1 MPSNAN
7 VHTLPI
13 LMRRVVVIST
23 LIALA
28 AFIAI
33 QTDTAAQSSQV
44 VFQIAQDSDV
54 TIAGETGDRFGS
66 SVSVGDIN
74 GDGRADILVG
84 APESDLDSSVRSGA
98 AFGFFGPIDA
108 SVTDSSQADV
118 KFKGFDFRAGIGSA
132 VMLRDIDEDGAA
144 DIVVSSEKMEVDAN
158 RQGSGL
164 IFVTLGPVEATG
176 PSAIDI
182 TEREDFRILGAGR
195 NFSSGKGMAA
205 GDLNND
211 GFIDIAIGSPTGH
224 ELQRGGVEIL
234 YGPFD
239 GSEIDLRD
247 EADKILV
254 GSVAPTG
261 TRRGDG
267 AGASVAVGDLNGDG
281 IDDLVANARGADV
294 GDIENAGETY
304 VVFGPVEDLEGE
316 LKSLADITLRGD
328 TFKDEASES
337 SLAVGDL
344 DGDGLNELVVGSMSS
359 DASGD
364 RGAGK
369 VFILKGPLQPGIF
382 TLQSAADIV
391 IEGENII
398 DTFGSG
404 VGIGDLNGDGVQD
417 LALGASFWDP
427 DGTSRDD
434 NSGAVYV
441 MYGNIFDRE
450 PTPPGPNLLLIA
462 IVAAAAIAVGA
473 VVAFIVVFIL
483 RRRQMRQV
491 PTRL

>member
-7 VHTLPI
+7 VHRLPI

-23 LIALA
+23 LTALA
-28 AFIAI
+28 AFIAA

-54 TIAGETGDRFGS
+54 TIAGERGDKFGS
-66 SVSVGDIN
+66 SVSVADID
-74 GDGRADILVG
+74 GDGQADILVG
-84 APESDLDSSVRSGA
+84 APESDLDSNVRSGA
-98 AFGFFGPIDA
+98 AFGFFGPIGA

-132 VMLRDIDEDGAA
+132 VLLRDIDEDGAA
-144 DIVVSSEKMEVDAN
+144 DVVVSSEKMEVDQN

-164 IFVTLGPVEATG
+164 IFVALGPVAATG
-176 PSAIDI
+176 PSAVDI
-182 TEREDFRILGAGR
+182 ADRADFRILGSGR

-205 GDLNND
+205 GDLNDD
-211 GFIDIAIGSPTGH
+211 GSIDIAIGSPTGH

-254 GSVAPTG
+254 GSVASTG

-281 IDDLVANARGADV
+281 IDDLVANARSADV
-294 GDIENAGETY
+294 GNIENAGETY

-316 LKSLADITLRGD
+316 LKSLADITLQGD

-344 DGDGLNELVVGSMSS
+344 DGDGLNELIVGSMSS
-359 DASGD
+359 DASGN

-369 VFILKGPLQPGIF
+369 VFILKGPVQPGIF
-382 TLQSAADIV
+382 TLQAAADIV
-391 IEGENII
+391 IEGENTI

-404 VGIGDLNGDGVQD
+404 VGIGDLNGDGMQD
-417 LALGASFWDP
+417 LALGASYWDP
-427 DGTSRDD
+427 DGSSRDY

-450 PTPPGPNLLLIA
+450 PTPPGSNLLLFAIAAGAA
-462 IVAAAAIAVGA
+462 IV
-473 VVAFIVVFIL
+473 VVAFVGVFL
-483 RRRQMRQV
+483 LQRRRARQGPIRV
-491 PTRL
+491 

>member
-23 LIALA
+23 LTALA
-28 AFIAI
+28 AFIAV

-44 VFQIAQDSDV
+44 VFQIAQDGDV
-54 TIAGETGDRFGS
+54 TIAGERGDKFGS

-74 GDGRADILVG
+74 GDGQADILVG

-98 AFGFFGPIDA
+98 AFGFFGPIGA
-108 SVTDSSQADV
+108 SVTDSSQADI

-132 VMLRDIDEDGAA
+132 VLLRDIDEDGAA
-144 DIVVSSEKMEVDAN
+144 DVVVSSEKMEVDAN

-164 IFVTLGPVEATG
+164 IFVALGPVEPTG
-176 PSAIDI
+176 PSVVDI

-211 GFIDIAIGSPTGH
+211 GSIDIAIGSPTGH

-247 EADKILV
+247 DADKILV
-254 GSVAPTG
+254 GSVASTG

-281 IDDLVANARGADV
+281 IDDLVVNARGADV

-316 LKSLADITLRGD
+316 LKLLADVTLRGD

-337 SLAVGDL
+337 SLAVGDI
-344 DGDGLNELVVGSMSS
+344 DGDGVNELVVGSMSS
-359 DASGD
+359 DASGG

-369 VFILKGPLQPGIF
+369 VFILKGPIQPGIF
-382 TLQSAADIV
+382 TLQAAADIV
-391 IEGENII
+391 IEGENTI

-404 VGIGDLNGDGVQD
+404 VGIGDLDGDGVQD
-417 LALGASFWDP
+417 LALGASFWDS

-450 PTPPGPNLLLIA
+450 PTPPGFNLLLIA
-462 IVAAAAIAVGA
+462 IGAVVAVAAIG
-473 VVAFIVVFIL
+473 VVAFIVVKVL
-483 RRRQMRQV
+483 RWRQAQQV